1 MGEIVNSDLT
11 GKEYDIKNTVRI
23 LNIQQICAY
32 LKMGIKPLDLYASID
47 FKTNKPVL
55 VALFDK
61 KETAEAYVRWKNSE
75 NLWEELNN
83 EQN

>member
-1 MGEIVNSDLT
+1 MGEKVKSELT
-11 GKEYDIKNTVRI
+11 GKIYDISTTVRI
-23 LNIQQICAY
+23 LNVQQICVY
-32 LKMGIKPLDLYASID
+32 LRLGIKPLDLYASID

-61 KETAEAYVRWKNSE
+61 KETAEAYERWKNSE

-83 EQN
+83 E